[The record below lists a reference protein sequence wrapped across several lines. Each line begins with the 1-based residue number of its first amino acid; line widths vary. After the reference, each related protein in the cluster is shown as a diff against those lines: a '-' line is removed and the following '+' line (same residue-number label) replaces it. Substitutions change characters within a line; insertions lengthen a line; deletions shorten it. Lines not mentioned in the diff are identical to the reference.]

1 MVELALEAGT
11 PVWSPPDR
19 KSGSHTYLDV
29 QPTEAQQV
37 ASGWGIDQTMVLWRT
52 FGVSIA
58 WWYAMDT

>member
-1 MVELALEAGT
+1 M
-11 PVWSPPDR
+11 SD
-19 KSGSHTYLDV
+19 TYLDV
-29 QPTEAQQV
+29 QPTVAQQV